1 MSSNP
6 DYVTV
11 GDVMTPSPVVIDGL
25 SSIQDALDLMENNGV
40 NALVIDRRY
49 EGDEYGLISVSDI
62 ARKIIGENRSL
73 ERSSVYE
80 VMEKPVL
87 TVSSTMDIK
96 YAIRLLTK
104 FSLSRAL
111 VTELGQM
118 VGFVSLRDMTV
129 RFAQADAERKK
140 IKNDPPTSS

>member
-1 MSSNP
+1 MSKNSP
-6 DYVTV
+6 VIKV
-11 GDVMTPSPVVIDGL
+11 ADVMTPSPVVIDGL
-25 SSIQDALDLMENNGV
+25 ATVQEAVNLMESNGISS
-40 NALVIDRRY
+40 LVIDRRH
-49 EGDEYGLISVSDI
+49 EDDEYGLISVSDI
-62 ARKIIGENRSL
+62 ARRIIGENKSL

-87 TVSSTMDIK
+87 TLSSTMDIK

-111 VTELGQM
+111 VTEFGQM

-129 RFAQADAERKK
+129 RFARVDAERQ
-140 IKNDPPTSS
+140 NEQE

>member
-1 MSSNP
+1 MTKTLSFIP
-6 DYVTV
+6 VA
-11 GDVMTPSPVVIDGL
+11 DVMTPSPVVIDGL
-25 SSIQDALDLMENNGV
+25 ASIREALDLMEANEV

-49 EGDEYGLISVSDI
+49 EGDEFGLISVSDI
-62 ARKIIGENRSL
+62 ASKIIAQNKSL

-80 VMEKPVL
+80 VMKKPTL

-96 YAIRLLTK
+96 YAIRLLTN

-129 RFAQADAERKK
+129 RYVRADAERKK
-140 IKNDPPTSS
+140 THK

>member
-1 MSSNP
+1 MSGNP
-6 DYVTV
+6 DFVTV

-25 SSIQDALDLMENNGV
+25 ASVQEALDMMEDNGV

-49 EGDEYGLISVSDI
+49 DGDEYGLISVSDI
-62 ARKIIGENRSL
+62 ARKIIGENKSL

-140 IKNDPPTSS
+140 KQE

>member
-1 MSSNP
+1 MSNNSNF
-6 DYVTV
+6 VSV
-11 GDVMTPSPVVIDGL
+11 ADVMTPSPVVIDGL
-25 SSIQDALDLMENNGV
+25 ATIQDALNLMEKNGV
-40 NALVIDRRY
+40 NALVIDRRH

-62 ARKIIGENRSL
+62 ARRIIGENKSL
-73 ERSSVYE
+73 ERSNVYE

-129 RFAQADAERKK
+129 RFARADAERKK
-140 IKNDPPTSS
+140 EQE

>member
-1 MSSNP
+1 MSRNP
-6 DYVTV
+6 PLVTV
-11 GDVMTPSPVVIDGL
+11 ADVMTPSPVVIDGL
-25 SSIQDALDLMENNGV
+25 ATVQDAVNLMESNGISS
-40 NALVIDRRY
+40 LVIDRRHK
-49 EGDEYGLISVSDI
+49 GDEYGLISVSDI
-62 ARKIIGENRSL
+62 ARRIIGESKSL

-87 TVSSTMDIK
+87 TISSTMDIK

-111 VTELGQM
+111 VTEFGEM

-129 RFAQADAERKK
+129 RFARVDAERQ
-140 IKNDPPTSS
+140 NEQE

>member
-1 MSSNP
+1 MSGNP
-6 DYVTV
+6 DFVTV
-11 GDVMTPSPVVIDGL
+11 GDVMTPSPVVVDGL
-25 SSIQDALDLMENNGV
+25 ASVQEALDMMEDNGV

-49 EGDEYGLISVSDI
+49 DGDEYGLISVSDI
-62 ARKIIGENRSL
+62 ARKIIGENKSL

-140 IKNDPPTSS
+140 KQE

>member
-1 MSSNP
+1 MSGNP
-6 DYVTV
+6 KTITV
-11 GDVMTPSPVVIDGL
+11 VDVMTPSPVVIDGL
-25 SSIQDALDLMENNGV
+25 STVQEAINMMEANSV
-40 NALVIDRRY
+40 NSLVIDRRH

-62 ARKIIGENRSL
+62 ARRIIGQNKSL

-118 VGFVSLRDMTV
+118 VGFVTLRDMTV
-129 RFAQADAERKK
+129 RYARAHAEASKEG
-140 IKNDPPTSS
+140 NGPS

>member
-6 DYVTV
+6 NFISVA
-11 GDVMTPSPVVIDGL
+11 DVMTPSPVVIDGL
-25 SSIQDALDLMENNGV
+25 ASIQDALNLMETNKV

-49 EGDEYGLISVSDI
+49 EGDEYGLISVSVI
-62 ARKIIGENRSL
+62 ARRIIGENKSL
-73 ERSSVYE
+73 ERTSVYE
-80 VMEKPVL
+80 IMEKPVL

-96 YAIRLLTK
+96 YAIRLLAK

-118 VGFVSLRDMTV
+118 VGFVALRDMTV
-129 RFAQADAERKK
+129 RFARADAERK
-140 IKNDPPTSS
+140 TEQE